1 MSKMETGIILKTT
14 GSHYRVKV
22 SNGDIVDCTIRG
34 KLRLKGVKTTNPVT
48 VGDFVQVELSD
59 KNSGVITAVNDR
71 KNYIIRKS
79 TNLSRESH
87 IIAANLDQ
95 AVLVVTIEFPETQ
108 LGFIDRYLVT
118 TEAYSIPAIL
128 VFNKV
133 DLLNDAAI
141 DKLNQYISIYEPIG
155 YRCLIVSA
163 QTGYNMNLFKE
174 LIQNKTS
181 LISGNSGVGKSTLV
195 NTVEPDLKLKT
206 NIISSAHLTGKHT
219 TTFSEML
226 ELPEG
231 GYIIDTPGIKG
242 FGTFD
247 MAPEELTSY
256 FRDIFQYS
264 KECKFNNCTHTHEP
278 GCAVLKALENHYIA
292 ASRYQSYLSMLE
304 DQDENKYREAF

>member
-1 MSKMETGIILKTT
+1 MDAGLVLKTT
-14 GSHYRVKV
+14 GSHYRVKMP
-22 SNGDIVDCTIRG
+22 NGDIVDCTIRG

-118 TEAYSIPAIL
+118 AEAYSIPAVI

-133 DLLNDAAI
+133 DLLNDAGI
-141 DKLNQYISIYEPIG
+141 DKLNHYVSIYEPIG
-155 YRCLIVSA
+155 YKCLVVSA
-163 QTGYNMNLFKE
+163 QTGYNMSLFRD
-174 LIQNKTS
+174 LIQGKTS

-195 NTVEPDLKLKT
+195 NTVEPNLNLRT
-206 NIISSAHLTGKHT
+206 NNISSAHLTGKHT
-219 TTFSEML
+219 TTFSEIF
-226 ELPEG
+226 ELSFG

-242 FGTFD
+242 FGLIDIEKNELYHFF
-247 MAPEELTSY
+247 PE
-256 FRDIFQYS
+256 IFKFS
-264 KECKFNNCTHTHEP
+264 SDCKYYNCTHIHEP
-278 GCAVLKALENHYIA
+278 GCAVIEA
-292 ASRYQSYLSMLE
+292 AKNGDISPSRYLNYLSIYE
-304 DQDENKYREAF
+304 DDNEKYR

>member
-1 MSKMETGIILKTT
+1 MEAGLVLKTT
-14 GSHYRVKV
+14 GSHYRVKMP
-22 SNGDIVDCTIRG
+22 NGDIVDCTIRG

-118 TEAYSIPAIL
+118 AEAYSIPAVL

-133 DLLNDAAI
+133 DLLNDAGI
-141 DKLNQYISIYEPIG
+141 DKLNQYISIYESIG
-155 YRCLIVSA
+155 YKCLIVSA
-163 QTGYNMNLFKE
+163 QTGYNMSLFRD
-174 LIQNKTS
+174 LIQGKTS

-195 NTVEPDLKLKT
+195 NTVEPNLNLRT
-206 NIISSAHLTGKHT
+206 NNISSAHLTGKHT
-219 TTFSEML
+219 TTFSEIF
-226 ELPEG
+226 ELSFG

-242 FGTFD
+242 FGLIDIEKNELYHFF
-247 MAPEELTSY
+247 PE
-256 FRDIFQYS
+256 IFKFS
-264 KECKFNNCTHTHEP
+264 SDCKYYNCTHIHEP
-278 GCAVLKALENHYIA
+278 GCAVVEA
-292 ASRYQSYLSMLE
+292 AKNGEISPSRYLNYLSIYE
-304 DQDENKYREAF
+304 DDNEKYR